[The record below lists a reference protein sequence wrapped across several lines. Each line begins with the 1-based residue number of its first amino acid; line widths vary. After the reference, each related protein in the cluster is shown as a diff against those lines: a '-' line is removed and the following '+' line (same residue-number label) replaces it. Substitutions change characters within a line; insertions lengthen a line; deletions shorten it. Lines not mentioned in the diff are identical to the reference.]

1 MNEQRMTEVLE
12 SHLAAWDEIAPLEH
26 RSKPD
31 QRRGLAQ
38 HLAANLYM
46 VQMADTAEFLEQQKQ
61 ESRARDVVALKAAA
75 YEADRELALACAN
88 PQADPEEAMAAVMAY
103 HQCVSAV
110 EAAEEAS

>member
-1 MNEQRMTEVLE
+1 MNEVKMAEV
-12 SHLAAWDEIAPLEH
+12 IAPALQFVFGAGESFDAEGYERAAKH
-26 RSKPD
+26 IAARLYE
-31 QRRGLAQ
+31 QQLAETE
-38 HLAANLYM
+38 AF
-46 VQMADTAEFLEQQKQ
+46 VEQQKQ